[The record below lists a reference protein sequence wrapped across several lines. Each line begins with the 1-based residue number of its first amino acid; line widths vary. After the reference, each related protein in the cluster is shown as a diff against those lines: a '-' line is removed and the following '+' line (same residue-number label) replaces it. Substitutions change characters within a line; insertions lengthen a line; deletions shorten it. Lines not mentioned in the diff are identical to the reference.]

1 MARAFGLAIVAV
13 LLGLMAY
20 SAGLAAF
27 VAALVATLCIVCAI
41 GWVVS
46 NEWRWPFEVASD
58 ICRHIFWR

>member
-27 VAALVATLCIVCAI
+27 VAALVATLGIICAI

-46 NEWRWPFEVASD
+46 NDWRWPFEFAAD
-58 ICRHIFWR
+58 ICRHIFGR